1 MLGKSDFKALLKWRL
16 KMKEYRDALTK
27 AAKKAAGEDD
37 DDDDKDAGTPSHHPA
52 SLDFEKLT

>member
-37 DDDDKDAGTPSHHPA
+37 DDDDKDAGTPTHPA
-52 SLDFEKLT
+52 GPLGL